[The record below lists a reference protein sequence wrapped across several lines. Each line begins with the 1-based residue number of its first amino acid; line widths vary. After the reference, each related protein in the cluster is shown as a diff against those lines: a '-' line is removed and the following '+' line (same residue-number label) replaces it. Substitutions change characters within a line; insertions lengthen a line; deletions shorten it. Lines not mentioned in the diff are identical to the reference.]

1 MIDLSEK
8 RMIGPAIRL
17 HSRDNVLIA
26 RVDLAIGTPIPSEN
40 ITSRSQVAAGNK
52 IAARAIARG
61 EAIRKYD
68 VVIGFAAADIPAG
81 TMIHNHNMAFR
92 EFDRDYAHARDF
104 RPVELLPEAERA
116 TFQGIVRADGSVATR
131 NFIGVLAT
139 VNCSATVVHKIA
151 EWFTPERLAE
161 YPNVDGVIALA
172 HGTGLAP
179 NIDPRPVVNA
189 IRFAPP
195 ATWPVADTGSK
206 PGVSMNTRPDWVTG
220 SAYL

>member
-81 TMIHNHNMAFR
+81 TGLGSSGTFTVALLKALYAYTNRIH
-92 EFDRDYAHARDF
+92 DQ
-104 RPVELLPEAERA
+104 L
-116 TFQGIVRADGSVATR
+116 T
-131 NFIGVLAT
+131 
-139 VNCSATVVHKIA
+139 
-151 EWFTPERLAE
+151 LAE
-161 YPNVDGVIALA
+161 DACDIEINKQIERMAKGMKLSSDALLAQLKKDGISQDVFRRLLRQAA
-172 HGTGLAP
+172 TTRTG
-179 NIDPRPVVNA
+179 R
-189 IRFAPP
+189 RRC
-195 ATWPVADTGSK
+195 
-206 PGVSMNTRPDWVTG
+206 TR
-220 SAYL
+220 SRC